1 MSECL
6 ADQRPENNAADPT
19 RPKMT
24 IDILPRTAQGRI
36 RPGWIDYNGHM
47 NVACYVLAFDEGTD
61 RFLAGMGLD
70 ADHLSAGGSTFALEM
85 DVTYDRELQRDAPY
99 EVRTQL
105 VDADTKRLHLF
116 HRMFHAEEGWLA
128 ATNEVITMH
137 IDMATRR
144 SAPFP
149 EPVQERVDRMLA
161 AHASMSRP
169 DGLGRVIGIR
179 RPSGGN

>member
-1 MSECL
+1 
-6 ADQRPENNAADPT
+6 
-19 RPKMT
+19 MT
-24 IDILPRTAQGRI
+24 IDTLALTAKGRI
-36 RPGWIDYNGHM
+36 RPEWIDYNGHM
-47 NVACYVLAFDEGTD
+47 NVAYYVLAFDQGTD
-61 RFLAGMGLD
+61 RFLADMGLD
-70 ADHLSAGGSTFALEM
+70 ADYLRAGGSTFALEM
-85 DVTYDRELQRDAPY
+85 HVTYDRELHLDAPY

-149 EPVQERVDRMLA
+149 AVIQDSVDRMLT
-161 AHASMSRP
+161 AHAKIPRP
-169 DGLGRVIGIR
+169 DGLGRAIGIR
-179 RPSGGN
+179 RRSTEA

>member
-1 MSECL
+1 
-6 ADQRPENNAADPT
+6 
-19 RPKMT
+19 MT
-24 IDILPRTAQGRI
+24 IDTLALTAKGRI
-36 RPGWIDYNGHM
+36 RPEWIDYNGHM
-47 NVACYVLAFDEGTD
+47 NVAYYVLAFDQGAD
-61 RFLAGMGLD
+61 RFLADMGLD
-70 ADHLSAGGSTFALEM
+70 ADYLRAGGSTFALEM
-85 DVTYDRELQRDAPY
+85 HVTYDRELHLDAPY

-149 EPVQERVDRMLA
+149 AVIQDSVDRMLT
-161 AHASMSRP
+161 AHAKIPRP
-169 DGLGRVIGIR
+169 DGLGRAIGIR
-179 RPSGGN
+179 RRSTEA

>member
-1 MSECL
+1 
-6 ADQRPENNAADPT
+6 
-19 RPKMT
+19 MT
-24 IDILPRTAQGRI
+24 IDTLALTAKGRI
-36 RPGWIDYNGHM
+36 RPEWIDYNGHM
-47 NVACYVLAFDEGTD
+47 NVAYYVLAFDEGTD
-61 RFLAGMGLD
+61 RFLADMGLD
-70 ADHLSAGGSTFALEM
+70 ADYLRAGGSTFALEM
-85 DVTYDRELQRDAPY
+85 HVTYDRELQLDAPY

-149 EPVQERVDRMLA
+149 AVIQDSVDRMLT
-161 AHASMSRP
+161 AHAKIPRP

-179 RPSGGN
+179 RRTAEA